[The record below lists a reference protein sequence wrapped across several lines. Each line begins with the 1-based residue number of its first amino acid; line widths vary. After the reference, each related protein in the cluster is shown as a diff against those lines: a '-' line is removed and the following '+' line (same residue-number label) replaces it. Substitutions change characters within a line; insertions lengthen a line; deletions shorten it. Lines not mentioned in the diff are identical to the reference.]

1 METLEQ
7 IARSNAEAAIDQVSS
22 YGSLEAAA
30 DAYEQNAMDTA
41 REQGYRGEDV
51 LRTGDL
57 FRHYLRV
64 RGAK

>member
-7 IARSNAEAAIDQVSS
+7 IARSNAEAAIDQASA

-30 DAYEQNAMDTA
+30 DAYEANAMDTA

-51 LRTGDL
+51 LRAGDL
-57 FRHYLRV
+57 FRQIL